1 MNTFTK
7 GAMLA
12 SAVAGMFACT
22 TPKSATTSGAMAT
35 DSIHCGGINSCKGQG
50 SCAGNDNACKSQ
62 NSCKGKG
69 FVDTSAADCKAKGG
83 TVLASKM

>member
-1 MNTFTK
+1 MHPFTK
-7 GAMLA
+7 GAMIA

-22 TPKSATTSGAMAT
+22 TPKSASTPGAMASDT
-35 DSIHCGGINSCKGQG
+35 IHCGGVNSCKGQG

-69 FVDTSAADCKAKGG
+69 WVDTSAADCQTKGG
-83 TVLASKM
+83 KVLASKM